1 MATKRAGVLTA
12 EQFAKLMERVSVSQH
27 PARDRVML
35 LLSFKCGLRACEI
48 ARLKWADV
56 TDAEGNIL
64 KAKAWIE
71 LGHDITKGKK
81 PDTKVAMHPELV
93 VALTALKSV
102 TTNQKYLMYAPQAR
116 DGIMSVSNVT
126 VYLFNLYKKLGFSK
140 CSSHTGRRTFITT
153 LARVCNEHKCS
164 IKDVQSLARHSDL
177 RTTEKYIDPSDRI
190 LELASAI

>member
-12 EQFAKLMERVSVSQH
+12 EQFANLMARVAASKH
-27 PARDRVML
+27 PERDRVML

-48 ARLKWADV
+48 ARLKWLDV
-56 TDAEGNIL
+56 SDAEGNIL
-64 KAKAWIE
+64 KAKEWIE

-93 VALTALKSV
+93 VALKQLRAVSSNTKH
-102 TTNQKYLMYAPQAR
+102 LMYAPQAK
-116 DGIMSVSNVT
+116 GKVMSVSNVT
-126 VYLFNLYKKLGFSK
+126 VYLHSLYKRLGYVK

-153 LARVCNEHKCS
+153 LARICNEHKCS
-164 IKDVQSLARHSDL
+164 IKDVQELARHSDL
-177 RTTEKYIDPSDRI
+177 RTTEKYIDPSVRI

>member
-12 EQFAKLMERVSVSQH
+12 EQFAKLMDRVAASQH
-27 PARDRVML
+27 PERDRVML

-64 KAKAWIE
+64 KPKAWIE

-81 PDTKVAMHPELV
+81 PDTKVAMHPELAD
-93 VALTALKSV
+93 ALIKLKAVS
-102 TTNQKYLMYAPQAR
+102 TNKKYLMYAPQAK
-116 DGIMSVSNVT
+116 GGVMSVSNVT
-126 VYLFNLYKKLGFSK
+126 VYLFNLYKRFGFSK